1 MGAVGAGVKLEDG
14 ELDFVADFLDG
25 GRDDR
30 SGILRVTEFK
40 VHAAADVLQLEHGAS
55 PGGTSD
61 SDLDRLRTEFRMAG
75 EERFAAAQKHSGVAV
90 VQGLNLEDCGRR
102 KIAEIDATFYFRLD
116 DAAVHFFSQVGVGAK
131 HTSDRR

>member
-1 MGAVGAGVKLEDG
+1 MA
-14 ELDFVADFLDG
+14 
-25 GRDDR
+25 
-30 SGILRVTEFK
+30 EFQ

-90 VQGLNLEDCGRR
+90 VQGLNLEDCGWR

-116 DAAVHFFSQVGVGAK
+116 DAAVHFFSLVGVRAE